1 LLLAKQI
8 VLAALSNFV
17 GNFQA
22 KAKELVAYV
31 QNTPPPQEIEGASLT
46 LHSSVEKRSNCWH
59 V

>member
-1 LLLAKQI
+1 LLAKQI

-22 KAKELVAYV
+22 KVKELVAHI
-31 QNTPPPQEIEGASLT
+31 QIAPPPQEIEGTSLT